1 MSTVGLL
8 LVGAVLFVNGLAF
21 LGYVESRGAAV
32 INIFVGVLQSASP
45 FFLLT
50 HAVSADDV
58 LNAAPLFLFG
68 LTYLWTGINSL
79 TGHNATGM
87 GWFCLWVAAMTVA
100 FALVSFIRF
109 DDPNQGIIWL
119 NWGVLWATFWLVL
132 ALGKE
137 GLSRIAGWT
146 TVIMS
151 IWTCTIPAI
160 LTMVGVW
167 KDAPPWTSLA
177 ATAATIAGVALLAGR
192 DSRVERGHQL
202 AMRPEP
208 AAASV

>member
-1 MSTVGLL
+1 MSSAGLL

-58 LNAAPLFLFG
+58 LNAAPVFLFG

-79 TGHNATGM
+79 TGHSPTGM
-87 GWFCLWVAAMTVA
+87 GWFCFWVAGMTVA

-137 GLSRIAGWT
+137 QLSRVAGWM

-151 IWTCTIPAI
+151 VWTCTIPAT

-167 KDAPPWTSLA
+167 KHAPPWTSLA
-177 ATAATIAGVALLAGR
+177 ATVATIIAVALLTSRATRSGSR
-192 DSRVERGHQL
+192 DRY
-202 AMRPEP
+202 AMTPGP
-208 AAASV
+208 VHATG

>member
-1 MSTVGLL
+1 MSSVGLL

-58 LNAAPLFLFG
+58 LNAAPVFLFG

-79 TGHNATGM
+79 TGHDPTGM
-87 GWFCLWVAAMTVA
+87 GWFCAWVAGMTVA
-100 FALVSFIRF
+100 FALVSFLRF

-119 NWGVLWATFWLVL
+119 NWGVLWAMFWLVL
-132 ALGKE
+132 ALGKDQ
-137 GLSRIAGWT
+137 LSRVAGWM

-151 IWTCTIPAI
+151 VWTCTIPAI
-160 LTMVGVW
+160 LAMVGVW

-177 ATAATIAGVALLAGR
+177 ATAATVIAVALLAGR
-192 DSRVERGHQL
+192 VTRHGGGDRYERT
-202 AMRPEP
+202 P
-208 AAASV
+208 APVHATG

>member
-1 MSTVGLL
+1 MSSVGLL

-58 LNAAPLFLFG
+58 LNAAPVFLFG

-79 TGHNATGM
+79 TGHNPTGM
-87 GWFCLWVAAMTVA
+87 GWFCVWVAGMTVA

-109 DDPNQGIIWL
+109 DDPNQGMIWL

-137 GLSRIAGWT
+137 QLSRVAGWM

-151 IWTCTIPAI
+151 VWTCTIPSI

-177 ATAATIAGVALLAGR
+177 ATVATVIAVALLTGR
-192 DSRVERGHQL
+192 ATRGGSRDRYP
-202 AMRPEP
+202 MTPEP
-208 AAASV
+208 VRVTG